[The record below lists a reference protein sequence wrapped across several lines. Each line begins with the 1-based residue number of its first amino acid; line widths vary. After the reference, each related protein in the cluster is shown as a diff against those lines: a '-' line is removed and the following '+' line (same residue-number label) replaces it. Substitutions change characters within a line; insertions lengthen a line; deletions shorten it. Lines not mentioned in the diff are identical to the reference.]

1 MNVEFEDQIER
12 AYWEFDSTKNSEM
25 SERDRFKWAIRSNI
39 VRHPEKKM
47 YQVVRVFASYSGCE
61 GWSTSERSIGT
72 ITTDKN
78 VNNKKVRDEIV
89 TALGYG
95 SELEYSPIFRISF
108 EFLPINPQIF

>member
-1 MNVEFEDQIER
+1 MNNFEDAIEQ
-12 AYWEFDSTKNSEM
+12 AYWEFDSTKNSGM
-25 SERDRFKWAIRSNI
+25 SERDRFKWA
-39 VRHPEKKM
+39 VRNNVDRQPEKKM

-61 GWSTSERSIGT
+61 GWSTSERLIAT

-78 VNNKKVRDEIV
+78 VNNKQVRDEIV

-108 EFLPINPQIF
+108 EFSLINPQIF

>member
-1 MNVEFEDQIER
+1 MNHFEDQIEK

-25 SERDRFKWAIRSNI
+25 SERDRFKWAIRNNL
-39 VRHPEKKM
+39 VHQPEKKM
-47 YQVVRVFASYSGCE
+47 YQVVRVFASYSGRE

-95 SELEYSPIFRISF
+95 SELEYSSIFIISF
-108 EFLPINPQIF
+108 EFFPINPQIF